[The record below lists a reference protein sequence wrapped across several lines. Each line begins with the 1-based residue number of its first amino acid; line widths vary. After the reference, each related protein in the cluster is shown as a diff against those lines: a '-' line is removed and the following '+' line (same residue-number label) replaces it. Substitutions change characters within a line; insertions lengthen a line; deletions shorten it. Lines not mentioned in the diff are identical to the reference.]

1 MRLTLAEFKPTSN
14 WPQVLNLD
22 SSDPRW
28 LQLLNQATHRLL
40 NMAMWMGTTQ
50 RYAICVINGCMT
62 WARQFEAIYAMDICG
77 RTVPLR
83 SQWHEFLENG
93 PGLGSLGNCGVFNAY
108 DRGSG
113 FAMFDDITVASKI
126 RLYPQFSADVGKTV
140 TIRGL
145 DSGMQ
150 PVLTDSGDTV
160 GEVLT
165 LAAPFVDSATTWA
178 PQVFSEVI
186 KEATKGHVM
195 AYSYDASLP
204 VPPAS
209 PGASDTPLKALAIW
223 EPTETLPDYRR
234 SYLPTMAG
242 GGCGVVNA
250 NGDACSN
257 RKLVTVIAKV
267 KFITISSDLDFL
279 PISNPSALKL
289 AMLSI
294 MREERGDAE
303 GARVAMYGSLDPL
316 RRRYIGGAVPIL
328 EDELDSYQGPG
339 AVMVIRRESGMTDGA
354 QVYNMI

>member
-1 MRLTLAEFKPTSN
+1 MEA
-14 WPQVLNLD
+14 
-22 SSDPRW
+22 SDPRW

-40 NMAMWMGTTQ
+40 SMAMWMGTTQ
-50 RYAICVINGCMT
+50 RYAICVIDGCLT
-62 WARQFEAIYAMDICG
+62 WARQFEAIYAMDVCG

-83 SQWHEFLENG
+83 SPWHEFLENG
-93 PGLGSLGNCGVFNAY
+93 PGLGGLGACGVFNAF

-126 RLYPQFSADVGKTV
+126 RLYPQFPADVGKTV

-145 DSGMQ
+145 DSDMQ
-150 PVLTDSGDTV
+150 TVLTDSGDTL

-165 LAAPFVDSATTWA
+165 LASPFVDSVTTWA
-178 PQVFSEVI
+178 PQVFNEVI
-186 KEATKGHVM
+186 KGVTKGHVR
-195 AYSYDASLP
+195 AFSYDALLP
-204 VPPAS
+204 VPPQN
-209 PGASDTPLKALAIW
+209 PGPLDTPLKALAIW

-234 SYLPTMAG
+234 SYIPSMAG
-242 GGCGVVNA
+242 SGCGCSTTNTE
-250 NGDACSN
+250 ACAN
-257 RKLVTVIAKV
+257 RKLVTVIAKT
-267 KFITISSDLDFL
+267 KFIPIVADTDFL

-316 RRRYIGGAVPIL
+316 RRRYVGGAVPIL

-339 AVMVIRRESGMTDGA
+339 AVMVIRRESGATDGA
-354 QVYNMI
+354 YVDNMI